1 MKYFNIAFILIL
13 NIILFEACKKENS
26 LKVDNTNDC
35 FFEQI
40 DDNVDGFIDETERAT
55 MNECSSNLLTSKS
68 EIERNLIGEWK
79 LVGHAEGWLPTIS
92 QPCAYLTFSKEELI
106 FEFKNAE
113 TDTVTT
119 HSWEIEAINSTGDF
133 RLNILPEYVEG
144 LFVTQFCTNFMYGDA
159 TPSDGNMYL
168 YEKVE

>member
-79 LVGHAEGWLPTIS
+79 LVGHAEGWLP
-92 QPCAYLTFSKEELI
+92 I